1 MIVGG
6 ELTYYNP
13 PFKLDY
19 DPNVYSATFLYFSP
33 KTIEKTTTTIA
44 EKCIIQNT
52 HLNSPHKRI
61 NRSPP
66 MPHTL
71 TTAPCNR
78 YPPSARHYHPTL
90 SIWLSVDPM
99 SDKYPSMSPYTY
111 CGNNP
116 VKLVDPNGREIVIK
130 GENGSICTYIPGG
143 VCESTDK
150 QILEAWKQLDNIYNS
165 CEAGK
170 DVIGEMSKNDSPLF
184 TITNDKGKYDNA
196 ACFKANKDNGGTLF
210 LNGRIGEIKALS
222 HELFHGYQQMNN
234 QGGLSCHNEVE
245 AQLFSFLVCG
255 HHDLHPYKAGIDTE
269 YGKSFL
275 RFLNKDFSNF
285 DEDFKIFR
293 DGFLEYSMANYPGTG
308 REQGFYSKL
317 KTPKGDKNVFL
328 LSKYFQKYHN
338 K

>member
-1 MIVGG
+1 MQQNFPY
-6 ELTYYNP
+6 T
-13 PFKLDY
+13 PF
-19 DPNVYSATFLYFSP
+19 P
-33 KTIEKTTTTIA
+33 
-44 EKCIIQNT
+44 
-52 HLNSPHKRI
+52 
-61 NRSPP
+61 
-66 MPHTL
+66 
-71 TTAPCNR
+71 
-78 YPPSARHYHPTL
+78 HPTL

-99 SDKYPSMSPYTY
+99 SDKYPGVSPYVY

-116 VKLVDPNGREIVIK
+116 VRLVDEDGREIVIK
-130 GENGSICTYIPGG
+130 GENGSVCTYVPGG

-150 QILEAWKQLDNIYNS
+150 LILEAWEQLNNIYNS
-165 CEAGK
+165 GEAGK
-170 DVIGEMSKNDSPLF
+170 DVIGEMSKKNSPLY

-196 ACFKANKDNGGTLF
+196 ASFRPNKDNGGTLF
-210 LNGRIGEIKALS
+210 LNGRIGDIKALS
-222 HELFHGYQQMNN
+222 HELFHGYQQMKN

-255 HHDLHPYKAGIDTE
+255 QHDLQPYKGGIDTD

-338 K
+338 NKA